1 MVPGHLSFSL
11 VVPGNLGLITGYLVW
26 GPGYRVRVPS
36 YPSLALVTLVWSC
49 STLTGHFVHP
59 WHFVHPDIWSTWTF
73 GLKTTRTPWH
83 IVPRQLVYPD
93 ILSKDNS
100 YTLTFHTPYFVMSW
114 LKYQRVYQMSWTFRT
129 PFPYRFLTERV
140 YQMSWTFGTP
150 FSYRFLT
157 ERVYQMSWTFG
168 TPFPCSLLAPD
179 IWYTLTFG
187 TPRHLIHPRLG

>member
-1 MVPGHLSFSL
+1 MKSTIES
-11 VVPGNLGLITGYLVW
+11 GLPTYTILHNI
-26 GPGYRVRVPS
+26 
-36 YPSLALVTLVWSC
+36 LQLK
-49 STLTGHFVHP
+49 STFLNWMDPFLWVTGHFVHP

-129 PFPYRFLTERV
+129 PFPYSFLTERV

-187 TPRHLIHPRLG
+187 TPWHLVHPDIWYTQTFNTP

>member
-1 MVPGHLSFSL
+1 MKKQNNKWHCFTQKIQMNDECLNCNFICSYMV
-11 VVPGNLGLITGYLVW
+11 
-26 GPGYRVRVPS
+26 
-36 YPSLALVTLVWSC
+36 
-49 STLTGHFVHP
+49 TGHFVHP

-114 LKYQRVYQMSWTFRT
+114 LKYQRVYQTSWTFRT
-129 PFPYRFLTERV
+129 PFPYSFVNERV

>member
-1 MVPGHLSFSL
+1 MTGHL
-11 VVPGNLGLITGYLVW
+11 
-26 GPGYRVRVPS
+26 
-36 YPSLALVTLVWSC
+36 
-49 STLTGHFVHP
+49 VHP

-73 GLKTTRTPWH
+73 GLKTTCTPWH

-129 PFPYRFLTERV
+129 PFPYSFVNERV

-168 TPFPCSLLAPD
+168 TPFLYSLLAPD
-179 IWYTLTFG
+179 IWYTRTFCTPRHLVYPDIWYTQIFG
-187 TPRHLIHPRLG
+187 TPRHLVHPDIWYTQTFGKIRLG

>member
-1 MVPGHLSFSL
+1 MLKAKGFGCGPDLIAIEQGNWRDFKYSTLSVRLLCKSCHVWVCLYCTVTGHL
-11 VVPGNLGLITGYLVW
+11 
-26 GPGYRVRVPS
+26 
-36 YPSLALVTLVWSC
+36 
-49 STLTGHFVHP
+49 VHP

-129 PFPYRFLTERV
+129 PFPYSFLTERV

-150 FSYRFLT
+150 FLY
-157 ERVYQMSWTFG
+157 
-168 TPFPCSLLAPD
+168 SLLAPD

-187 TPRHLIHPRLG
+187 TPGYLVHPDIWYTRTFGTPSHLIHPRLG

>member
-1 MVPGHLSFSL
+1 MYSMSSSNNEPVTGHL
-11 VVPGNLGLITGYLVW
+11 
-26 GPGYRVRVPS
+26 
-36 YPSLALVTLVWSC
+36 
-49 STLTGHFVHP
+49 VHP

-129 PFPYRFLTERV
+129 PFPYSFLMKGCTKCHGHLV
-140 YQMSWTFGTP
+140 HP
-150 FSYRFLT
+150 FLIGFLLKGCT
-157 ERVYQMSWTFG
+157 KCHGHLVH
-168 TPFPCSLLAPD
+168 PFYIVLLAPD
-179 IWYTLTFG
+179 IWYTRTFG
-187 TPRHLIHPRLG
+187 TP

>member
-1 MVPGHLSFSL
+1 MTTEIRIVSSMRPVASTA
-11 VVPGNLGLITGYLVW
+11 TGQL
-26 GPGYRVRVPS
+26 
-36 YPSLALVTLVWSC
+36 
-49 STLTGHFVHP
+49 VHP

-129 PFPYRFLTERV
+129 PFPYSFLNERV

-157 ERVYQMSWTFG
+157 ERVYQMSCHLVHPFHVVFWPLIFG
-168 TPFPCSLLAPD
+168 TP
-179 IWYTLTFG
+179 W
-187 TPRHLIHPRLG
+187 HLVQPNI

>member
-1 MVPGHLSFSL
+1 MHRYSAKAHVQMV
-11 VVPGNLGLITGYLVW
+11 
-26 GPGYRVRVPS
+26 
-36 YPSLALVTLVWSC
+36 
-49 STLTGHFVHP
+49 TGHFVHP

-129 PFPYRFLTERV
+129 PFPYSFVNERV

-157 ERVYQMSWTFG
+157 ERVYHMSWTFG
-168 TPFPCSLLAPD
+168 TPFSYRCLTERVYQMSWTYRTPFPYSLLAPG
-179 IWYTLTFG
+179 IWYTRTFG
-187 TPRHLIHPRLG
+187 TPRHLVHPDIWYFS